1 MVKIKKE
8 KIKIQMLRRLP
19 IMALLCSSVI
29 AFGQHQKKPF
39 SVQLAE
45 AVMYNN
51 PDAWMTD
58 FQSKPVW
65 GYVQGLAALSLQQVS
80 KEKNEPK
87 YFDYVKNT
95 YADVLINEKGG
106 INGYRLESFKLDD
119 INSGKILFSLYE
131 KTKDERY
138 SIAIEALHE
147 QLKKHPRIE
156 QGAFWHKKIYTS
168 QVWLDGLYMGLPFY
182 AQYAVTFG
190 DPLAFDDITGQL
202 LTVQKYLKDSKTGLY
217 YHGWDAGKTVY
228 WADPK
233 TGLSQ
238 NFWGRGVGWLY
249 MALIDVLEYLPANHK
264 DRKALKVMFQDL
276 TDALIN
282 VQDPD
287 TGVWFQVLNYPKR
300 AGNYREA
307 TASAMFV
314 YGLAKGIQLEVLNK
328 KYLKNLKKAY
338 SGFRKEFIKIDASK
352 QIEITSC
359 CAGAGLG
366 PADNLVRN
374 GTYDYYIHEAV
385 RSNDGKAIGPFIMA
399 CLMLEKHP
407 QWAVL

>member
-1 MVKIKKE
+1 MLKFKKE
-8 KIKIQMLRRLP
+8 RFKTHTLGKSIL
-19 IMALLCSSVI
+19 
-29 AFGQHQKKPF
+29 AFLFGTAVVLSQNQKKVF

-45 AVMYNN
+45 SVMYNN
-51 PDAWMTD
+51 AAAWMTD
-58 FQSKPVW
+58 FNPKPVW
-65 GYVQGLAALSLQQVS
+65 GYVQGLVCLSLQEVS
-80 KEKNEPK
+80 KEKNDPK

-95 YADVLINEKGG
+95 YVDLLINEKGT
-106 INGYRLESFKLDD
+106 IEGYQPETFKLDD

-138 SIAIEALHE
+138 RIAIEKLHE
-147 QLKKHPRIE
+147 QLKKQPRITE
-156 QGAFWHKKIYTS
+156 GAFWHKKVYPN

-190 DPLAFDDITGQL
+190 DAQAFDDITSQL
-202 LTVQKYLKDSKTGLY
+202 LTVQKHLKDPKTGLY
-217 YHGWDAGKTVY
+217 YHGWDASKTVY

-264 DRKALKVMFQDL
+264 DRKAIELMFQNL
-276 TDALIN
+276 TDDLVK
-282 VQDPD
+282 VQDPA

-300 AGNYREA
+300 DGNYREA
-307 TASAMFV
+307 TGSAMFV
-314 YGLAKGIQLEVLNK
+314 YGLAKGLQLKVLDK
-328 KYLKNLKKAY
+328 KHFKTLKKAY
-338 SGFRKEFIKIDASK
+338 SGFQKEFIKIDGNK

-399 CLMLEKHP
+399 CLILEKHP
-407 QWAVL
+407 QWTIL